1 MRNAALQC
9 PKSPDN
15 AVRHEWSGHSESLA
29 TESNLWRIRHEERD
43 FRPSLLSREKKILL
57 TRALGGAR
65 TAEPART
72 CSSHVCL
79 SAVVPAFAE
88 PDIHSLSQVHAVRHL
103 RFGACSLPVLKQLQ
117 WWLGQLICVPP
128 PAT

>member
-79 SAVVPAFAE
+79 SAGVSAFAE
-88 PDIHSLSQVHAVRHL
+88 PDIHASVLSTGEKNLLTRALGGARTAQPARNPRPPVSLSAV
-103 RFGACSLPVLKQLQ
+103 
-117 WWLGQLICVPP
+117 
-128 PAT
+128 